1 VNGRVRR
8 GSVEGELASA
18 TRPDFVPG
26 VTFMIVKDAEKQ
38 AKADIRAIRAA
49 GKKINASPE
58 TARAFFMKHGFLTK
72 DGKRLHPRYGG

>member
-1 VNGRVRR
+1 
-8 GSVEGELASA
+8 
-18 TRPDFVPG
+18 
-26 VTFMIVKDAEKQ
+26 MIVKNAEKQ

-58 TARAFFMKHGFLTK
+58 TARAFFIKHGFLTK